1 MFIKED
7 NNKIINLLNHLFFIY
22 QRFLKR
28 KKLDYLFKYR
38 INVINNRKIKCQ
50 SFSFKLNK
58 ENIYNKLYRQT
69 HIKELKLKELTR
81 TINEDESLKYP
92 FTPKINKIIS
102 IFYNKRNDNLNQNE
116 KTKININN
124 QEKKFN
130 NIGFHNRSYSIS
142 YNQNYNKYNTNEYIP
157 LTQRIKNDN
166 SLINIREKFLF
177 RENNKKYEIKKKE
190 NKIPK
195 LKHKKI
201 NSHSNSTTS
210 IKLNNESTLN
220 NNNYKNS
227 DFQNN
232 ISTLFNARLHK
243 DSQNKKFKTSN
254 NSTSNLYDKK
264 TNYISEKSKTE
275 QISNIE
281 NYNNNNNNNNNN
293 KNNNNNNNN
302 NNNIL
307 QKKDYFY
314 TLRTGKNPF
323 GNFYN
328 LNYYPPQSNS
338 SKSTHFISPRN
349 DFLNNKIILKGNR
362 LIPSSNY
369 SNDFSYE
376 SLKKFSTQNS
386 RGKNSL
392 IIEQFSGT
400 STGKNNNN
408 NNHYNNNNNNNINI
422 NNNNLNNINNQE
434 MNIKQFN
441 QPLEISNYVVN
452 EFFENNN
459 NNMNNNIIPITTLQT
474 ISDSKLYDL
483 ANRYITTDESLEQFK
498 YLNGKV
504 PKKFIKKDNFI
515 HFKNNNA

>member
-116 KTKININN
+116 KTKIKINN

-190 NKIPK
+190 NKI
-195 LKHKKI
+195 
-201 NSHSNSTTS
+201 S
-210 IKLNNESTLN
+210 
-220 NNNYKNS
+220 
-227 DFQNN
+227 
-232 ISTLFNARLHK
+232 
-243 DSQNKKFKTSN
+243 
-254 NSTSNLYDKK
+254 
-264 TNYISEKSKTE
+264 
-275 QISNIE
+275 
-281 NYNNNNNNNNNN
+281 
-293 KNNNNNNNN
+293 
-302 NNNIL
+302 
-307 QKKDYFY
+307 KKD
-314 TLRTGKNPF
+314 L
-323 GNFYN
+323 
-328 LNYYPPQSNS
+328 LS
-338 SKSTHFISPRN
+338 
-349 DFLNNKIILKGNR
+349 ILKAC
-362 LIPSSNY
+362 L
-369 SNDFSYE
+369 
-376 SLKKFSTQNS
+376 
-386 RGKNSL
+386 
-392 IIEQFSGT
+392 
-400 STGKNNNN
+400 
-408 NNHYNNNNNNNINI
+408 
-422 NNNNLNNINNQE
+422 
-434 MNIKQFN
+434 
-441 QPLEISNYVVN
+441 
-452 EFFENNN
+452 
-459 NNMNNNIIPITTLQT
+459 
-474 ISDSKLYDL
+474 
-483 ANRYITTDESLEQFK
+483 
-498 YLNGKV
+498 
-504 PKKFIKKDNFI
+504 
-515 HFKNNNA
+515 